1 MELTLER
8 PGDHLFVRSV
18 SSEGILIADTLYP
31 GPLIISASELLTDWE
46 IGHPSDLSEPSLEPV
61 FGLDPE
67 IVLVGTGAEQV
78 FPAPE
83 LMMCFYRR
91 QVGVEFMN
99 TRAACR
105 TFNVL
110 VSEHRR
116 VVAALMPPGP
126 RSPSGARVSP

>member
-18 SSEGILIADTLYP
+18 SAEGILIADTLYP
-31 GPLIISASELLTDWE
+31 GPLVISANELITAWPV
-46 IGHPSDLSEPSLEPV
+46 GHPRDLTAASLETV
-61 FGLDPE
+61 FKLDPE

-83 LMMCFYRR
+83 LLMCFYRR

-126 RSPSGARVSP
+126 RSSSGARVSP

>member
-1 MELTLER
+1 MELTLDR
-8 PGDHLFVRSV
+8 PGEHLFVRSV
-18 SSEGILIADTLYP
+18 SAEGILIADTLYP
-31 GPLIISASELLTDWE
+31 GPLVISASELISDWQ
-46 IGHPSDLSEPSLEPV
+46 IGHVRELSEPSLETV
-61 FGLDPE
+61 FSLDPE
-67 IVLVGTGAEQV
+67 IVLVGTGADQV

-83 LMMCFYRR
+83 LLMCFYRR

-116 VVAALMPPGP
+116 VVAALMPPG
-126 RSPSGARVSP
+126 RVSSSGARISP

>member
-18 SSEGILIADTLYP
+18 SADGIQIADTLYS
-31 GPLIISASELLTDWE
+31 GPLVLSASVLITDWE
-46 IGHPSDLSEPSLEPV
+46 IRHPCDLSEPSLEPV
-61 FGLDPE
+61 FSLNPE
-67 IVLVGTGAEQV
+67 IVLVGTGAEQI
-78 FPAPE
+78 FPEPE
-83 LMMCFYRR
+83 LLMCFYRR

-110 VSEHRR
+110 VSEQRR

-126 RSPSGARVSP
+126 NSSSGARVSP

>member
-1 MELTLER
+1 MDLTLER

-18 SSEGILIADTLYP
+18 SADGILIADTLYS
-31 GPLIISASELLTDWE
+31 GPLILSASELITDWG
-46 IGHPSDLSEPSLEPV
+46 IRHPGDLSEPSLEAV
-61 FGLDPE
+61 FSLDPE

-83 LMMCFYRR
+83 LLMCFYRR
-91 QVGVEFMN
+91 QIGVEFMN

-126 RSPSGARVSP
+126 HSSSGARVSP

>member
-1 MELTLER
+1 M
-8 PGDHLFVRSV
+8 RSV
-18 SSEGILIADTLYP
+18 SAEGILIADTLYA
-31 GPLIISASELLTDWE
+31 GPLVISASQLITDWE
-46 IGHPSDLSEPSLEPV
+46 VGHPRDLSETRLETV
-61 FGLDPE
+61 FRLDPE

-78 FPAPE
+78 FPAAE
-83 LMMCFYRR
+83 LLMCFYRR

-116 VVAALMPPGP
+116 VVAALMPPGFN
-126 RSPSGARVSP
+126 SKSGARVSP

>member
-18 SSEGILIADTLYP
+18 SSEGILVADTLYP
-31 GPLIISASELLTDWE
+31 GPLVISASELITDWE
-46 IGHPSDLSEPSLEPV
+46 IGHLHDLNESSLEKV
-61 FGLDPE
+61 FRLDPE

-83 LMMCFYRR
+83 LLMCFYRR

-116 VVAALMPPGP
+116 VVAALIPPGP
-126 RSPSGARVSP
+126 LSS

>member
-18 SSEGILIADTLYP
+18 SADGIQIADTLYS
-31 GPLIISASELLTDWE
+31 GPLVLSASVLITDWE
-46 IGHPSDLSEPSLEPV
+46 IRHPRDLSEPSLETV
-61 FGLDPE
+61 FSLNPE
-67 IVLVGTGAEQV
+67 IVLVGTGAEQI

-83 LMMCFYRR
+83 LLMCFYRR

-110 VSEHRR
+110 VSEQRR

-126 RSPSGARVSP
+126 NSSSGARVSP